1 MRKGLDNPKTNDEA
15 PENERLL
22 HTLRLLVAEVLVHDN
37 ADLTV
42 ECLAL
47 VCGLHHPGVTMSSI
61 ARCHEIS
68 RAAVSKRCGQMRLV
82 VESIFRECA

>member
-1 MRKGLDNPKTNDEA
+1 MTEPPKND
-15 PENERLL
+15 RVM
-22 HTLRLLVAEVLVHDN
+22 HTLRMLLSEVLIHNN

-47 VCGLHHPGVTMSSI
+47 VCGLHYPGVTMSSI

-68 RAAVSKRCGQMRLV
+68 RAAVSKRCAQMRLV